1 MKNVLTSLAKS
12 VVIPF
17 GLTAVASTADGAI
30 HKISETFDSGTATII
45 ISNNIKQRNGRNHE
59 IS

>member
-1 MKNVLTSLAKS
+1 MKNVPTSLVKS

-17 GLTAVASTADGAI
+17 GLTTVASAADGGI
-30 HKISETFDSGTATII
+30 HKISGTFDSRTATLI
-45 ISNNIKQRNGRNHE
+45 ISNNIKQRNRRNHE

>member
-1 MKNVLTSLAKS
+1 M
-12 VVIPF
+12 VIPF
-17 GLTAVASTADGAI
+17 GLTAVASTADGGI